1 MLKQGFFQQTN
12 FVLLLFHFVNAE
24 QFVLLQLFECLH
36 FLLHFVG
43 QFGWVE
49 FECLHFLLHLFGWGE
64 DAEFAA
70 VVSAVLF
77 WHIYGRQDCN
87 KA

>member
-1 MLKQGFFQQTN
+1 M
-12 FVLLLFHFVNAE
+12 NAE
-24 QFVLLQLFECLH
+24 QFVLLQFLECLH
-36 FLLHFVG
+36 FVLHFVG

-49 FECLHFLLHLFGWGE
+49 FECLHFLLHLFGWVE

-70 VVSAVLF
+70 VVAAAVLF
-77 WHIYGRQDCN
+77 WHIYRGQDCN